1 MPEMTKCRIVYSR
14 RPSHSVNAT
23 PFTCM
28 TMYSHLLTW
37 KINAPHYSVH
47 VAPIW
52 VLAPLNQASTK
63 TQVGIIIFRIEVRTL
78 LRVAEGS
85 SSLKC
90 IIDTISKCKLF
101 WFTDVEV
108 AFTLKSGDHQGFK
121 WQVDTAESFQPQ
133 PEPNIDP
140 STYGLMGTL
149 MIARRECGNDKQYKH
164 THIHPHTVVHTIADR
179 RIYATSKLPRWVHRV
194 REDVRGETLRCET
207 VWHRP
212 VCQMSYPHLLCGSLC
227 RTLTGSS
234 SLVSCH
240 TCEPHCCAT

>member
-1 MPEMTKCRIVYSR
+1 M
-14 RPSHSVNAT
+14 
-23 PFTCM
+23 
-28 TMYSHLLTW
+28 
-37 KINAPHYSVH
+37 
-47 VAPIW
+47 
-52 VLAPLNQASTK
+52 
-63 TQVGIIIFRIEVRTL
+63 
-78 LRVAEGS
+78 
-85 SSLKC
+85 
-90 IIDTISKCKLF
+90 
-101 WFTDVEV
+101 

-179 RIYATSKLPRWVHRV
+179 RIYATSKLPRWAHRV

-212 VCQMSYPHLLCGSLC
+212 VCQMSYPHPTLWQLMSNTDRELFFSQLSHMWTALLCNLV
-227 RTLTGSS
+227 TLVY
-234 SLVSCH
+234 LM
-240 TCEPHCCAT
+240 